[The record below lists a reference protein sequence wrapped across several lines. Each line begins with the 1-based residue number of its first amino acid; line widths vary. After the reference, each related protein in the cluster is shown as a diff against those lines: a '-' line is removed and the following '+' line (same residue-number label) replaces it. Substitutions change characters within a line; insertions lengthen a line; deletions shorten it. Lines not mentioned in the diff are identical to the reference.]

1 MYEVAKRSAAFA
13 AATGGLL
20 LVGVGCASAESIVQ
34 TTAGA
39 ARATAVSLTGL
50 DAAMA
55 KTGGVV
61 SGNNIAAPLNLPIN
75 LCGIAILGGI
85 VDQSCS
91 TGTAPSASASA
102 MSASTASAALGMLS
116 GNVVQAPLNLPVDLH
131 DIAVLGAVADADD
144 CSCSAAGI
152 PATGADAVP
161 AAAGTGRSTTTKQTS
176 NTLAAAPSNNQS
188 RPYVA
193 EVAPVA
199 QKTVAQVAQA
209 AQDTV
214 AQVAQVAQ
222 AAQKPIAQVAQKTV
236 AQVAQA
242 AQKPLTQV
250 AATSTA
256 MSSIAMDLPASV
268 PMQGPAAEPK
278 AGSAVKQILLPVAA
292 SGGHLAETG
301 VNVAPPL
308 CAGGAALAS
317 GATLSALA
325 YKAKGGTEQH

>member
-55 KTGGVV
+55 KTGGVL

-75 LCGIAILGGI
+75 LCGIAVLGSI

-91 TGTAPSASASA
+91 TGSAPSSSASS
-102 MSASTASAALGMLS
+102 MSASTASAALDLLS

-131 DIAVLGAVADADD
+131 DLTVLGAAADEGD
-144 CSCSAAGI
+144 CSCSASGMPTTGSNAI
-152 PATGADAVP
+152 PT
-161 AAAGTGRSTTTKQTS
+161 AAGTSRTKTQQTS
-176 NTLAAAPSNNQS
+176 NNVAAAPSNNEW

-199 QKTVAQVAQA
+199 QKTVTQVAQA

-222 AAQKPIAQVAQKTV
+222 AAQKPVAQVAQKTV
-236 AQVAQA
+236 TQVAQA

-278 AGSAVKQILLPVAA
+278 VASAAKQLLLPVAA

-317 GATLSALA
+317 GATLTALA
-325 YKAKGGTEQH
+325 YKAKGATDQH

>member
-55 KTGGVV
+55 KTGGVL

-75 LCGIAILGGI
+75 LCGIAVLGSI

-91 TGTAPSASASA
+91 TGSAPSASASS
-102 MSASTASAALGMLS
+102 MSASTASAALDLLS

-131 DIAVLGAVADADD
+131 DLAVAGSTVDAGD
-144 CSCSAAGI
+144 CSCSAGMPTTASHAI
-152 PATGADAVP
+152 PT
-161 AAAGTGRSTTTKQTS
+161 AAGTGRSNTKQTS
-176 NTLAAAPSNNQS
+176 NTLAAVPSNNEW

-222 AAQKPIAQVAQKTV
+222 AAQKPV

-278 AGSAVKQILLPVAA
+278 VASAAKQLLLPVAA

-317 GATLSALA
+317 GATLTALA
-325 YKAKGGTEQH
+325 YKAKGTTEQH